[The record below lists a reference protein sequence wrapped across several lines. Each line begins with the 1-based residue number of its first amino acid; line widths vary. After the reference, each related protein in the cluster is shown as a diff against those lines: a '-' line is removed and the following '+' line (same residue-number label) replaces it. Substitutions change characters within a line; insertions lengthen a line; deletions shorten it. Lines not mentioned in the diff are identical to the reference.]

1 MTEGIFLGKSY
12 AGQWL
17 VKRPD
22 ILILSFE
29 EIDGKP
35 FITIDGKMDTET
47 KNLKLKHYKLDGSN
61 FQIYE
66 YKFKG
71 KSE

>member
-1 MTEGIFLGKSY
+1 LTYHIILGKSY

-22 ILILSFE
+22 TLILSFE

-35 FITIDGKMDTET
+35 FITIDGKMDPET
-47 KNLKLKHYKLDGSN
+47 KNLKLKHYKMDGSS
-61 FQIYE
+61 FKIYE
-66 YKFKG
+66 YKFN
-71 KSE
+71 E